1 MQHIKLLQ
9 QFLNESK
16 GDTFFIE
23 VSVRDARK
31 AQDIYQDQFRRYKT
45 IDPTST
51 NSYEITDED
60 DAIDFLMAFNDQ
72 GIEIS
77 DTNIS
82 A

>member
-1 MQHIKLLQ
+1 MQHIKPLQ

-16 GDTFFIE
+16 QDTFSIE

-60 DAIDFLMAFNDQ
+60 DAIDFLMAFTDQ
-72 GIEIS
+72 GIEVL